1 MFCETLKRKFSLLA
15 HNNIYLR
22 IAAIDMEDS
31 PDKVIEK
38 KSKAETTFFHA
49 FGTGLGSVKNPSKKK
64 SSPQGSTIKDIVDAA
79 LRLRNTMI
87 EGTKNFK
94 YPELQQFPALVL
106 EDFKNEPG
114 TDEDIYKFGIKL
126 GYCIMDKDK
135 VTHNDFFVTDDEGNF
150 IPDRVA
156 VLKAIDEEFWTDSIQ
171 STVHLTNHQETE
183 PLFDYYKGVY
193 AVYYPSIIDDSKRRF
208 IKSTL
213 RISHLANVNKDI
225 TVTRAKLNM
234 PNAKLG
240 DQHYYQYRGRFYPI
254 FDKEFMQF
262 SFDLDVSSINGET
275 NHSEKVKPDTVNII
289 CRRMNNL
296 QPFSG
301 VLTSLNQRQD
311 YPLRSPYA
319 SSALIIRQDY
329 SDLPIGAY

>member
-31 PDKVIEK
+31 PDKVISK

-135 VTHNDFFVTDDEGNF
+135 VTHSDIFVTD
-150 IPDRVA
+150 
-156 VLKAIDEEFWTDSIQ
+156 
-171 STVHLTNHQETE
+171 ET
-183 PLFDYYKGVY
+183 
-193 AVYYPSIIDDSKRRF
+193 
-208 IKSTL
+208 
-213 RISHLANVNKDI
+213 
-225 TVTRAKLNM
+225 
-234 PNAKLG
+234 PN
-240 DQHYYQYRGRFYPI
+240 
-254 FDKEFMQF
+254 E
-262 SFDLDVSSINGET
+262 
-275 NHSEKVKPDTVNII
+275 
-289 CRRMNNL
+289 
-296 QPFSG
+296 
-301 VLTSLNQRQD
+301 
-311 YPLRSPYA
+311 
-319 SSALIIRQDY
+319 
-329 SDLPIGAY
+329 